1 MRNTLTNL
9 ATAFVGESQARNR
22 YTFYANIAQK
32 EGFQQLAEIFLMTA
46 DNEREHAK
54 WLFRLINDLKEK
66 NGEYLAEIEVQASV
80 PTILDSTA
88 DNLRAAIAGENY
100 EHTQMYPGF
109 AYTAEEDG
117 FPDIAQRLLGIA
129 KAEQHHEERYQKL
142 LDEVESKTMFK
153 KEVAVK
159 WVCRKCG
166 YVEEGQEPPEE
177 CPSCSHPRDYFQLK
191 CEDY

>member
-9 ATAFVGESQARNR
+9 ATAFIGESQARNR

-32 EGFQQLAEIFLMTA
+32 EGFQQIAEIFLMTA

-117 FPDIAQRLLGIA
+117 FPDIAQRLLAIA

-153 KEVAVK
+153 KEVVVK

-191 CEDY
+191 CED